1 MGVKRGSVCI
11 LRAACF
17 WRQERRAT
25 RATGDKGVE
34 RGSSSGASATYSVAA
49 FFNIAAPSCLPCL
62 LNLEPVLPLS
72 QFVKPSQLPR
82 ELRQGQAP
90 ELRARRNIVALSLVG
105 VAMAQIVSLYQIG
118 IVKHLPDPPLD
129 VFDSDK
135 VDASD
140 YAYKRF
146 LTADGFL
153 MLMLYGT
160 TAWLA
165 ATGGEKRSEERPYLS
180 LLMGAKILLD
190 LVSAAELAR
199 EEWNDNKKL
208 CPYCQTATLASLAS
222 LVLAWPELKRA
233 WQSWRRG

>member
-1 MGVKRGSVCI
+1 M
-11 LRAACF
+11 
-17 WRQERRAT
+17 
-25 RATGDKGVE
+25 
-34 RGSSSGASATYSVAA
+34 
-49 FFNIAAPSCLPCL
+49 
-62 LNLEPVLPLS
+62 
-72 QFVKPSQLPR
+72 KPSQLSR
-82 ELRQGQAP
+82 ELREGQAP
-90 ELRARRNIVALSLVG
+90 ELNNRRWIVGLSLVG
-105 VAMAQIVSLYQIG
+105 ILMAQIVSLYQVG

-140 YAYKRF
+140 YAYKRL

-153 MLMLYGT
+153 MLMSYST

-208 CPYCQTATLASLAS
+208 CPYCQTATLASVAS
-222 LVLAWPELKRA
+222 LWLAWPEMKSA
-233 WQSWRRG
+233 WKSWRR

>member
-1 MGVKRGSVCI
+1 M
-11 LRAACF
+11 
-17 WRQERRAT
+17 
-25 RATGDKGVE
+25 
-34 RGSSSGASATYSVAA
+34 
-49 FFNIAAPSCLPCL
+49 
-62 LNLEPVLPLS
+62 
-72 QFVKPSQLPR
+72 KPSELSRQLR
-82 ELRQGQAP
+82 EGQAP
-90 ELRARRNIVALSLVG
+90 ELRARRRIVGFSLVG
-105 VAMAQIVSLYQIG
+105 VLMAQIVSLYQVG
-118 IVKHLPDPPLD
+118 LVKHLPDPPFA

-153 MLMLYGT
+153 MLMSYAT

-165 ATGGEKRSEERPYLS
+165 GTGGEKRSQTHSYLS
-180 LLMGAKILLD
+180 LLMGAKIALD

-222 LVLAWPELKRA
+222 LLLAWPELKSA
-233 WQSWRRG
+233 WKNWRSR

>member
-1 MGVKRGSVCI
+1 M
-11 LRAACF
+11 
-17 WRQERRAT
+17 
-25 RATGDKGVE
+25 
-34 RGSSSGASATYSVAA
+34 
-49 FFNIAAPSCLPCL
+49 
-62 LNLEPVLPLS
+62 
-72 QFVKPSQLPR
+72 KPSELSRQLR
-82 ELRQGQAP
+82 EGQSP
-90 ELRARRNIVALSLVG
+90 ELNNRRLIVGLSLLGVG
-105 VAMAQIVSLYQIG
+105 MAQIVSLYQVG

-146 LTADGFL
+146 LTPDGFL
-153 MLMLYGT
+153 MLMSYAM

-165 ATGGEKRSEERPYLS
+165 GIGGEKRSETHPLLS
-180 LLMGAKILLD
+180 LAMGAKIALD

-222 LVLAWPELKRA
+222 LALAMPEIKRA
-233 WQSWRRG
+233 WKNWRGN

>member
-1 MGVKRGSVCI
+1 M
-11 LRAACF
+11 
-17 WRQERRAT
+17 
-25 RATGDKGVE
+25 
-34 RGSSSGASATYSVAA
+34 
-49 FFNIAAPSCLPCL
+49 
-62 LNLEPVLPLS
+62 
-72 QFVKPSQLPR
+72 KPSQLSR
-82 ELRQGQAP
+82 ELREGDAP
-90 ELRARRNIVALSLVG
+90 ELNNRRLIVGLSLVG
-105 VAMAQIVSLYQIG
+105 VGMAQIVSLYQIG

-140 YAYKRF
+140 YAYKRL

-153 MLMLYGT
+153 MLMSYAT

-165 ATGGEKRSEERPYLS
+165 GTGGEKRSQTHPLLS

-208 CPYCQTATLASLAS
+208 CPYCQTATLASIGS
-222 LVLAWPELKRA
+222 LVLAWPEIKRA
-233 WQSWRRG
+233 WTNWRSG